1 MRGQPGWLALASFG
15 LMLSVGCNPASDKP
29 QAAPSSNASPPS
41 VEAIPAPPSPVAA
54 PVQAPKAES
63 KPVPAPQPAA
73 PAKTEGPKLLP
84 PQTSSVPTSEPAETK
99 TVNTPVSSP
108 APNDIAYLRNVP
120 LIRRQVLFGN
130 PEKAAVR
137 TSPDGKQISYLAPVD
152 NVMNVWVGPIDNP
165 AAAKPVTK
173 DTKRGIR
180 SYFWSYTNEHILY
193 VQDEG
198 GDENWHVYAVQVSSQ
213 SVKDLTPYKDVA
225 AQIEGVSHR
234 VPGELLV
241 GLNDRDPQVHDLYR
255 VNIATGERK
264 LVEKNEQGFM
274 GYTTDEDLRV
284 RFASRY
290 SPSGG
295 REILQP
301 DGNGGWKPFLT
312 IPSEDDLT
320 TSTAGFDKTGDVV
333 YLIDS
338 RGRNTG
344 ALKSLNLKTNEE
356 KLIAAHDKSDLGGV
370 LAHPTENTI
379 EAVAFNYLREEWQ
392 VIDPIIKPDLDYLKT
407 VSRGDLQVASRT
419 LDDQLW
425 IVAYMSDDGP
435 VKYFRYDRGAKKATY
450 LFSNRSDLEGLPLV
464 RMHPVVIKARD
475 GLDLV
480 SYLSLPQ
487 GTDAAKEGQPSEPLP
502 LVLDVHG
509 GPWARDD
516 WGYNPLHQMLANRGY
531 AVLSVNFRG
540 STGFGKQFINA
551 GNKEWAGKMHTDLL
565 DAVQWSIDQKI
576 ADPKRIAIMG
586 GSYGGYA
593 TLVGLTFTPDVFACG
608 VDIVGPSNIIT
619 LLNTIPPYW
628 APAIQLF
635 KDRVGDHTTSEGQKF
650 LNERSPLQYVD
661 KITRPLL
668 IAQGANDPRVKQSE
682 SDQIVKAMQDKK
694 IPVTYVLYPDEGHG
708 FARPDNRLSFNAVTE
723 AFLSQHLGGRYE
735 PIGNDF
741 KKSTITIRAGAE
753 SLPGATAALQ
763 K

>member
-1 MRGQPGWLALASFG
+1 
-15 LMLSVGCNPASDKP
+15 
-29 QAAPSSNASPPS
+29 
-41 VEAIPAPPSPVAA
+41 
-54 PVQAPKAES
+54 
-63 KPVPAPQPAA
+63 
-73 PAKTEGPKLLP
+73 
-84 PQTSSVPTSEPAETK
+84 
-99 TVNTPVSSP
+99 
-108 APNDIAYLRNVP
+108 
-120 LIRRQVLFGN
+120 
-130 PEKAAVR
+130 
-137 TSPDGKQISYLAPVD
+137 
-152 NVMNVWVGPIDNP
+152 MNVWVGPIDNP

-213 SVKDLTPYKDVA
+213 SVKDLTPYKNVA

-255 VNIATGERK
+255 VNIASGERK

-290 SPSGG
+290 SPAGG

-301 DGNGGWKPFLT
+301 DGTGGWKPFLT

-356 KLIAAHDKSDLGGV
+356 KLIAANDKSDLGGV

-392 VIDPIIKPDLDYLKT
+392 IIDPAIKPDLDYLKS

-419 LDDQLW
+419 LDDKLW

-435 VKYFRYDRGAKKATY
+435 VKYFRYDRDAKKATY
-450 LFSNRSDLEGLPLV
+450 LFSNRNDLDGLPLV

-480 SYLSLPQ
+480 SYLSLPK

-540 STGFGKQFINA
+540 STGLGKQFINA

-565 DAVQWSIDQKI
+565 DAVQWAIDQKI
-576 ADPKRIAIMG
+576 ADPKRVAIMG

-635 KDRVGDHTTSEGQKF
+635 KDRVGDHTTPEGQKF

-661 KITRPLL
+661 KIVRPLL

-723 AFLSQHLGGRYE
+723 LFLAQHLGGRYE
-735 PIGNDF
+735 PIGDDF
-741 KKSTITIRAGAE
+741 KKSTISIPAGAD
-753 SLPGATAALQ
+753 SLPGASEAL
-763 K
+763 KK